1 MPIGVVLAGRQIRR
15 WRRPGGRDWGDAT
28 LWLFTQRSRPLGCFL
43 EILTGKRKRRAG
55 HERAIKR
62 MEEKWYTAE
71 LGAARMKRSIKL
83 TGVTRGMESWLR
95 EEWLLVR

>member
-1 MPIGVVLAGRQIRR
+1 
-15 WRRPGGRDWGDAT
+15 
-28 LWLFTQRSRPLGCFL
+28 
-43 EILTGKRKRRAG
+43 
-55 HERAIKR
+55 